1 MVLIN
6 FAVSSLSW
14 HGLLVQGKCQ
24 KTVLQGH
31 PQLQVS
37 VQESPRHKPNVRC
50 LRTPPPNMALTHI
63 LHSQSGFPSPNC
75 LFIFRNSHKANDK
88 KTDICLKELRL
99 GENAQPLKGQLCEL
113 GRGDFKPQLQVRAR
127 GHCENQ
133 TEDKFSCS

>member
-1 MVLIN
+1 
-6 FAVSSLSW
+6 
-14 HGLLVQGKCQ
+14 
-24 KTVLQGH
+24 
-31 PQLQVS
+31 
-37 VQESPRHKPNVRC
+37 
-50 LRTPPPNMALTHI
+50 MALTHI

-75 LFIFRNSHKANDK
+75 LFIFRNSPKANDK

-113 GRGDFKPQLQVRAR
+113 ERGDFKPQLQVRAR